1 MKILFDTCIIIDAL
15 QNREPFAKNAQQ
27 LFLYVANCKLN
38 GFITAKST
46 TDIYYLMHRCTHSD
60 TATRSFLKRIFCLFE
75 LLDTAGTD
83 CKYAVSSEVSDY
95 EDAVMIETALRTGM
109 DGIVTRNVK
118 DYSKSSVNV
127 YTPEELIEKLTKIA
141 EE

>member
-15 QNREPFAKNAQQ
+15 QNREPFAENAQE
-27 LFLYVANCKLN
+27 LFLYVANRKLD

-60 TATRSFLKRIFCLFE
+60 VETRSVLKRIFWLFE

-127 YTPEELIEKLTKIA
+127 YTPEELIEKLTEIS